1 MKYICMSDDTYHE
14 DIAGAVGDINMG
26 GFCLLLVTE
35 HHAELGNLE
44 KKT

>member
-26 GFCLLLVTE
+26 DFCLLLVTE

-44 KKT
+44 K